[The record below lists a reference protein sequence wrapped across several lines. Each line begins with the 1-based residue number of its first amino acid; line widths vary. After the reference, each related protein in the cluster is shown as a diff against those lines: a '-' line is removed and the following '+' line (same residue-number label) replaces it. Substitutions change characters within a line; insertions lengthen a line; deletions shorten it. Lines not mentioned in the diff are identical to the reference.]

1 MLQTLVAMNNA
12 GGIDDDALL
21 AGLPSWNDKIKL
33 PFKYVGQNGM
43 GSTLHNAESN
53 TSDAVSYT
61 HLRAHET

>member
-33 PFKYVGQNGM
+33 PFKHVGQNGM
-43 GSTLHNAESN
+43 GSTLHNACLLY
-53 TSDAVSYT
+53 TSDA
-61 HLRAHET
+61 ADE